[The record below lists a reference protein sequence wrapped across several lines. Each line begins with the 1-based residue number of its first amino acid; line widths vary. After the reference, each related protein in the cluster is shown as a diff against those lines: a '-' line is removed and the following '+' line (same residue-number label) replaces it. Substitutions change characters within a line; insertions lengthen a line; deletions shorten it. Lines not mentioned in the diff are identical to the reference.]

1 VNNQF
6 FKLAVLLTCAGL
18 VVLSRSA
25 CSRFAVD
32 ATGCVNADI
41 LIPTA
46 ANSHAW
52 SLGYDQ
58 LLSDFYWLSF
68 INYEGDG
75 PARALDKYALC
86 SAYLDLITSLD
97 PHFAQAY
104 WFTAFSVGADQG
116 RPDLAD
122 KILKRGIAAN
132 PDNWYIPYIAGL
144 NQYLFAHNESEAA
157 KYYFMAARFPEAPH
171 WLGGQAKILA
181 LKIPSVIKEIRT
193 WDYIYRSNEP
203 PKVRQ
208 RAKEQL
214 VKLWLIVFKN
224 AGNKEIRDKARHA
237 LNDLDYELN

>member
-1 VNNQF
+1 
-6 FKLAVLLTCAGL
+6 
-18 VVLSRSA
+18 
-25 CSRFAVD
+25 
-32 ATGCVNADI
+32 
-41 LIPTA
+41 
-46 ANSHAW
+46 
-52 SLGYDQ
+52 
-58 LLSDFYWLSF
+58 
-68 INYEGDG
+68 
-75 PARALDKYALC
+75 
-86 SAYLDLITSLD
+86 
-97 PHFAQAY
+97 
-104 WFTAFSVGADQG
+104 VGADQG

-157 KYYFMAARFPEAPH
+157 KYYLMAARFPEAPH
-171 WLGGQAKILA
+171 WIGGQAKILA

-214 VKLWLIVFKN
+214 VKLWLVVFKN
-224 AGNKEIRDKARHA
+224 AGNKDIRDKARHA